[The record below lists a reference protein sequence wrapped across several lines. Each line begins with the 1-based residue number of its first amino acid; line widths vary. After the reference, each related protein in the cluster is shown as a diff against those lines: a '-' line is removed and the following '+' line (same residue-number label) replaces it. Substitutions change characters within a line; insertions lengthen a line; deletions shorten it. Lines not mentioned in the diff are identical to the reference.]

1 MEKYL
6 NFEITGDFK
15 KDIKSYFL
23 MHDELDKYEH
33 TLDVVKE
40 LYNIEKQLGSIEPGS
55 EIACYCHDLGRV
67 VNNDEILEFCIE
79 NNIEITDE
87 EKQMPSILHQK
98 ISKVIAKSVFGI
110 EDKDIL
116 NAIRYHTTS
125 RKQPS
130 KMEIEVLLADKLSW
144 KEEGYEKLVND
155 IKEAL
160 NHSRE
165 KAISY
170 YLSDLEL
177 NKENLTLYHKDSKDA
192 YEYFKQEIQIGGN

>member
-15 KDIKSYFL
+15 KDIESYFL

-33 TLDVVKE
+33 TLDVVRE
-40 LYNIEKQLGSIEPGS
+40 LYNIEKQIGSIEQGS
-55 EIACYCHDLGRV
+55 DIACYCHDLGRV
-67 VNNDEILEFCIE
+67 VDNDEILEFCIE

-98 ISKVIAKSVFGI
+98 ISKRIAKSVFGI
-110 EDKDIL
+110 EDENIL

-125 RKQPS
+125 RRQPS
-130 KMEIEVLLADKLSW
+130 KIEIEVLLADKLSW

-155 IKEAL
+155 IREAL
-160 NHSRE
+160 KHSRE
-165 KAISY
+165 KAILH
-170 YLSDLEL
+170 YLTDLEL
-177 NKENLTLYHKDSKDA
+177 NKETLPLYHKDSREA
-192 YEYFKQEIQIGGN
+192 YEYFREKFV

>member
-15 KDIKSYFL
+15 KDIEAYFL

-33 TLDVVKE
+33 TLDVVRE
-40 LYNIEKQLGSIEPGS
+40 LYNIEKQLGSIEQGS
-55 EIACYCHDLGRV
+55 DIACYCHDLGRV
-67 VNNDEILEFCIE
+67 VDNDEILEFCIE
-79 NNIEITDE
+79 NNIGITDE

-98 ISKVIAKSVFGI
+98 ISKRIAKSVFGI
-110 EDKDIL
+110 EDENIL

-125 RKQPS
+125 RRQPS

-155 IKEAL
+155 IREAL
-160 NHSRE
+160 NHSIE
-165 KAISY
+165 KAILH

-177 NKENLTLYHKDSKDA
+177 NKETLPLYHKDSREA
-192 YEYFKQEIQIGGN
+192 YEYFREKFV